1 MNPRTRRLRRHR
13 RAHRRFVSWVRA
25 LARATAREVTADE
38 RDRML
43 LREFETLTGK
53 SIDEY
58 LRGL

>member
-1 MNPRTRRLRRHR
+1 
-13 RAHRRFVSWVRA
+13 VRA